1 MTPASGTAKQVGTAP
16 VTVMPKAC
24 DLVLWLIPR
33 VNKFPR
39 ALRPV
44 LGERTPA
51 ASRSERQTSTIC
63 SRPARAKANMTDRP
77 VAGRWPKPCV
87 PLLMEVE
94 YEA

>member
-1 MTPASGTAKQVGTAP
+1 MTPASGTAKQVCTAP
-16 VTVMPKAC
+16 VPVVPKAC

-33 VNKFPR
+33 VKQSPR
-39 ALRPV
+39 AQRPV
-44 LGERTPA
+44 LGERTSA
-51 ASRSERQTSTIC
+51 AARSEGQTSTIGF
-63 SRPARAKANMTDRP
+63 RPARAKASRTGRP